1 VGRLFSRV
9 QRHGARA
16 GTSEDLQGDGRAPV
30 FTGRAHTLAGSSR
43 DTQAPRS
50 AVKRYVVVFYANG
63 VFTVDDG
70 PARSVEDPANMGFI
84 VAISRGERPR
94 ELKPDHPDQEVEV
107 SLVRRAE
114 PYVPPKEPVAFQGK
128 GNKLGGDAE
137 AAPVAQEA
145 VQGTPGDWPG
155 ADDSKPK
162 TRVNVRLADGSRLVA
177 EFNLDQTVADIR
189 RFVVAV
195 RPQLAGTSYRLLV
208 QDVPPRAL
216 ADDRKTI
223 AEEKLENACVMQR

>member
-1 VGRLFSRV
+1 MRVAPAVQGQGCRLSCSV
-9 QRHGARA
+9 SLLSA
-16 GTSEDLQGDGRAPV
+16 
-30 FTGRAHTLAGSSR
+30 TL
-43 DTQAPRS
+43 
-50 AVKRYVVVFYANG
+50 
-63 VFTVDDG
+63 
-70 PARSVEDPANMGFI
+70 PARPA
-84 VAISRGERPR
+84 
-94 ELKPDHPDQEVEV
+94 
-107 SLVRRAE
+107 
-114 PYVPPKEPVAFQGK
+114 
-128 GNKLGGDAE
+128 
-137 AAPVAQEA
+137 
-145 VQGTPGDWPG
+145 GTPGDWPG